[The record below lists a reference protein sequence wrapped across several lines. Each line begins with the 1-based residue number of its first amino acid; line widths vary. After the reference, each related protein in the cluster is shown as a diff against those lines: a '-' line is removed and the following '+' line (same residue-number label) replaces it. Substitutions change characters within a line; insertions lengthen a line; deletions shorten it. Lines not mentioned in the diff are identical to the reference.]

1 MSSVKKRKVV
11 DERMVFQRERTEI
24 SLLIEERRKPF
35 GLKCKNDA
43 SSYEKGKFKTSLRD
57 QPS

>member
-11 DERMVFQRERTEI
+11 DERRVFQIEWTEMLFFYRGERKI
-24 SLLIEERRKPF
+24 VLLKVQ
-35 GLKCKNDA
+35 KDA